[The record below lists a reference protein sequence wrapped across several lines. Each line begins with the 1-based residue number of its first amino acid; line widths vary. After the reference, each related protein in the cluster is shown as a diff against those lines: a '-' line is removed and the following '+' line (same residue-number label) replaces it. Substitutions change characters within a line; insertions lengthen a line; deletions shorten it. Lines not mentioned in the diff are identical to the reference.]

1 MKKKII
7 LIGDSVRMGYD
18 KYVKEVLKDVADVFY
33 PNENCTYSQN
43 VLRKTWEWK
52 EQSGWEDVDLV
63 HWNAGLHD
71 VLQLF
76 GDEPMSTPS
85 HYENMVGRIHKM
97 LRHIFPTAKI
107 IFATT
112 TTVLEEGYSENF
124 MRKNSVIKQYNEIA
138 LKVLKDTDAIIND
151 LYSVTLNCPAE
162 CRNDCTHFGNKK
174 GAELLGNQVVN
185 VICRE
190 LSIKPKEVNIETFNL
205 ENYTKEQI
213 QR

>member
-1 MKKKII
+1 M
-7 LIGDSVRMGYD
+7 
-18 KYVKEVLKDVADVFY
+18 LKDVAEVFY
-33 PNENCTYSQN
+33 PKENCTYSQR
-43 VLRKTWEWK
+43 VLRGAIDWK
-52 EQSGWEDVDLV
+52 EESGWEDVDVV

-76 GDEPMSTPS
+76 GDEPMSTPE
-85 HYENMVGRIHKM
+85 HYANMVGRIHKM
-97 LRHIFPTAKI
+97 LRRIFPRAKI

-112 TTVLEEGYSENF
+112 TTVVEEGYSANF

-138 LKVLKDTDAIIND
+138 INTLKDTDAIIND
-151 LYSVTLNCPAE
+151 LYSITLNCPAE

-174 GAELLGNQVVN
+174 GAELLGNQVIS
-185 VICRE
+185 VICKE
-190 LSIKPKEVNIETFNL
+190 LDINPAKINTDSFVL

>member
-18 KYVKEVLKDVADVFY
+18 KYVKEALKDVADVFY
-33 PNENCTYSQN
+33 PNENCTYAQR
-43 VLRKTWEWK
+43 VLRGVIDWK
-52 EQSGWEDVDLV
+52 EQSGWEDVDVV

-76 GDEPMSTPS
+76 GDEPMSTPA
-85 HYENMVGRIHKM
+85 HYENMVSRIHRM

-112 TTVLEEGYSENF
+112 TTVLEDGYSPNF

-138 LKVLKDTDAIIND
+138 VNALKNTDAIIND
-151 LYSVTLNCPAE
+151 LYSVTLNCPLE
-162 CRNDCTHFGNKK
+162 CRNDSTHFGNKK
-174 GAELLGNQVVN
+174 GAELLGNQVVSI
-185 VICRE
+185 ICRE
-190 LSIKPKEVNIETFNL
+190 LSIKATHINMENFML
-205 ENYTKEQI
+205 GNYTKQQI